1 MQLAVFDLDN
11 TLLPFDSD
19 KAWNQFLIDIGAVDK
34 AYYHENNEQFYQD
47 YLEAKLDIRAYQRF
61 ACEILQNYPIEKVT
75 TWRDQYIE
83 EIVRPQLQRKA
94 LQCIQG
100 YKIGGFRTLIISAT
114 NTFIVEPIASLH
126 GVDSYLGCEF
136 EYIDGRYT
144 GELTGIPTYKEG
156 KIAALEAWLRSQGAE
171 ATTVHFYSDS
181 INDRSLLEQA
191 DQAFVVDPDRSLAKL
206 ANDQGWP
213 VVQLSLIHI

>member
-19 KAWNQFLIDIGAVDK
+19 KAWNQFLIDIGAVDE

-47 YLEAKLDIRAYQRF
+47 YIEAKLDIREYQRF
-61 ACEILQNYPIEKVT
+61 ACEILQSYPIEKVT
-75 TWRDQYIE
+75 TWRDQYID

-100 YKIGGFRTLIISAT
+100 YKIRGFRTLIISAT

-126 GVDSYLGCEF
+126 GVDDYLGCEF
-136 EYIDGRYT
+136 EYIDGKYT

-156 KIAALEAWLRSQGAE
+156 KIVALEAWLKSQGAE
-171 ATTVHFYSDS
+171 ATTIHFYSDS
-181 INDRSLLEQA
+181 INDRPLLEQA

-206 ANDQGWP
+206 ANNQGWP
-213 VVQLSLIHI
+213 VVQFAD

>member
-19 KAWNQFLIDIGAVDK
+19 KAWNQFLIDIGAVDE

-47 YLEAKLDIRAYQRF
+47 CIDAKLDIREYQRF
-61 ACEILQNYPIEKVT
+61 ACEILQSYPIEKVT
-75 TWRDQYIE
+75 TWRDQYID

-100 YKIGGFRTLIISAT
+100 YKIEGFRTLIISAT

-156 KIAALEAWLRSQGAE
+156 KIVALEAWLKSQGAE
-171 ATTVHFYSDS
+171 ATTIHFYSDS
-181 INDRSLLEQA
+181 INDRPLLEQA

-213 VVQLSLIHI
+213 VVQFAD

>member
-213 VVQLSLIHI
+213 VVQFAD

>member
-19 KAWNQFLIDIGAVDK
+19 KAWNQFLIDIGAVDE
-34 AYYHENNEQFYQD
+34 AYYHEKNEQFYQD
-47 YLEAKLDIRAYQRF
+47 YLAAKLDIRAYQRF
-61 ACEILQNYPIEKVT
+61 ACEILQNYPIDKVT
-75 TWRDQYIE
+75 TWRDQYIK

-114 NTFIVEPIASLH
+114 NTFIVEPIACLH

-156 KIAALEAWLRSQGAE
+156 KIAALEAWLRSQGTE

-181 INDRSLLEQA
+181 INDRPLLEQA
-191 DQAFVVDPDRSLAKL
+191 DQAFVVDPDPSLAKL

-213 VVQLSLIHI
+213 VVQFAD

>member
-19 KAWNQFLIDIGAVDK
+19 KAWNQFLIDIGAVDE

-47 YLEAKLDIRAYQRF
+47 YIEAKLDIREYQRF
-61 ACEILQNYPIEKVT
+61 ACEILQSYPIEKVT
-75 TWRDQYIE
+75 TWRDQYIKE
-83 EIVRPQLQRKA
+83 VVRPQLQRKA

-114 NTFIVEPIASLH
+114 NTFIVEPIANLH

-136 EYIDGRYT
+136 EFIDGRYT

-156 KIAALEAWLRSQGAE
+156 KIAALEAWLRSQGTE

-181 INDRSLLEQA
+181 INDRPLLEQA

-213 VVQLSLIHI
+213 VVQFAD

>member
-19 KAWNQFLIDIGAVDK
+19 KAWNQFLIDIGAVDE
-34 AYYHENNEQFYQD
+34 AYYHKNNEQFYQD

-75 TWRDQYIE
+75 AWRDQYIE

-100 YKIGGFRTLIISAT
+100 YKIRGFRTLIISAT

-156 KIAALEAWLRSQGAE
+156 KIAALEAWLRSRGAE

-181 INDRSLLEQA
+181 INDRPLLEQA

-213 VVQLSLIHI
+213 VVQFAD

>member
-19 KAWNQFLIDIGAVDK
+19 KAWNQFLIDIGAVDE

-75 TWRDQYIE
+75 TWRDQYLE

-156 KIAALEAWLRSQGAE
+156 KIAALEAWLRSQGTE

-181 INDRSLLEQA
+181 INDRPLLEQA

-213 VVQLSLIHI
+213 VVQFAD

>member
-206 ANDQGWP
+206 ANGQGWP
-213 VVQLSLIHI
+213 VVQFAD

>member
-19 KAWNQFLIDIGAVDK
+19 KAWNQFLIDIGAVDE
-34 AYYHENNEQFYQD
+34 AYYHEKNEQFYQD

-94 LQCIQG
+94 LQCIQS

-181 INDRSLLEQA
+181 INDRPLLEQA

-213 VVQLSLIHI
+213 VVQFAD

>member
-19 KAWNQFLIDIGAVDK
+19 KAWNQFLIDIGAVDE

-94 LQCIQG
+94 LKCIQG

-136 EYIDGRYT
+136 EYIDGKYT

-181 INDRSLLEQA
+181 INDRPLLEQA

-213 VVQLSLIHI
+213 VVQFAD

>member
-19 KAWNQFLIDIGAVDK
+19 KAWNQFLIDIGAVDE

-94 LQCIQG
+94 LKCIQG
-100 YKIGGFRTLIISAT
+100 YKIEGFRTLIISAT

-126 GVDSYLGCEF
+126 GVDDYLGCEF
-136 EYIDGRYT
+136 EYIGGRYT

-156 KIAALEAWLRSQGAE
+156 KIAALETWLKSQGAE
-171 ATTVHFYSDS
+171 ATTIHFYSDS
-181 INDRSLLEQA
+181 INDRPLLEQA

-213 VVQLSLIHI
+213 VVQFAD

>member
-19 KAWNQFLIDIGAVDK
+19 KAWNQFLIDIGAVDE
-34 AYYHENNEQFYQD
+34 AHYHENNEQFYQD

-75 TWRDQYIE
+75 TWRDQYIK

-100 YKIGGFRTLIISAT
+100 YKIGGFHTLIISAT

-181 INDRSLLEQA
+181 INDRPLLEQA

-213 VVQLSLIHI
+213 VVQFAD

>member
-19 KAWNQFLIDIGAVDK
+19 KAWNQFLIDIGAVDE
-34 AYYHENNEQFYQD
+34 AYYHEKNEQFYQD

-75 TWRDQYIE
+75 TWRDQYIK

-114 NTFIVEPIASLH
+114 NTFIGEPIASLH

-156 KIAALEAWLRSQGAE
+156 KIAALEAWLRSQGTE

-181 INDRSLLEQA
+181 INDRPLLEQA

-213 VVQLSLIHI
+213 VVQFAD

>member
-19 KAWNQFLIDIGAVDK
+19 KAWNQFLIDIDAVDE
-34 AYYHENNEQFYQD
+34 AYYHKNNEQFYQD

-75 TWRDQYIE
+75 TWRDQYLE

-100 YKIGGFRTLIISAT
+100 YKIGGFHTLSISAT

-136 EYIDGRYT
+136 EYISGRYT

-181 INDRSLLEQA
+181 INDRPLLERA

-213 VVQLSLIHI
+213 VVQFAD

>member
-19 KAWNQFLIDIGAVDK
+19 KAWNQFLIDIGAVDE
-34 AYYHENNEQFYQD
+34 AYYHEKNEQFYQD

-75 TWRDQYIE
+75 NWRDQYLE

-94 LQCIQG
+94 LQCIQS
-100 YKIGGFRTLIISAT
+100 YKIGGFHTLIISAT

-136 EYIDGRYT
+136 EYIDGKYT

-171 ATTVHFYSDS
+171 AKTVHFYSDS
-181 INDRSLLEQA
+181 INDRPLLEQA

-213 VVQLSLIHI
+213 VVQFAD

>member
-19 KAWNQFLIDIGAVDK
+19 KAWNQFLIDIGAVDE

-47 YLEAKLDIRAYQRF
+47 YIEARLDIRAYQRF

-75 TWRDQYIE
+75 AWRDQYIE

-94 LQCIQG
+94 LKCIQG
-100 YKIGGFRTLIISAT
+100 YKIEGFRTLIISAT

-126 GVDSYLGCEF
+126 GVDDYLGCEF
-136 EYIDGRYT
+136 EYIGGRYT

-156 KIAALEAWLRSQGAE
+156 KIAALETWLKSQGAE
-171 ATTVHFYSDS
+171 ATTIHFYSDS
-181 INDRSLLEQA
+181 INDRPLLEQA

-213 VVQLSLIHI
+213 VVQFAD

>member
-19 KAWNQFLIDIGAVDK
+19 KAWNQFLIDIGAVDE

-47 YLEAKLDIRAYQRF
+47 YIEAKLDIREYQRF
-61 ACEILQNYPIEKVT
+61 ACEILQSYPIEKVT

-94 LQCIQG
+94 LKCIQG

-156 KIAALEAWLRSQGAE
+156 KIAALEAWLRSQGTE

-181 INDRSLLEQA
+181 INDRPLLEQA

-213 VVQLSLIHI
+213 VVQFAD